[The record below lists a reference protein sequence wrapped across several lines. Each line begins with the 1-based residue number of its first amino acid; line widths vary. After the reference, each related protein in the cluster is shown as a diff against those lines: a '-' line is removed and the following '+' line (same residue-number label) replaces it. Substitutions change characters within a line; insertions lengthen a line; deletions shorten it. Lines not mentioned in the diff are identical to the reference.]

1 MSKKQKKVQHNAQNI
16 DLRFGDIAKRR
27 LTTGQPLRQVWHG
40 VLEECFI
47 NGAKYREKVSRRE
60 IKFQSL
66 KNPLRIP
73 EKIDIIRIKD
83 RRLAILNGNKEVE
96 HMSNALLRLRESSHN
111 FSSTEKEIARIILD
125 NPQLVVDL
133 SVHAL
138 AKHTFSS
145 ASTIVRLCNHIGYSG
160 YKEFRWAVTYELAQ
174 REQNRKIEQKEIDR
188 SDSLEEIIEKITYL
202 NIISLEE
209 TSSLMDVDMLRQ
221 CVELIKKARVVYLF
235 GMGASLVAAKD
246 AYLKFLRLNKLCVIN
261 EDWHSQLVQAR
272 NATAEDVA
280 IVISYSGATV
290 EAIECMKALREK
302 KTPIIAITRFGQSAD
317 SDLADYKLY
326 TAANE
331 SVFRSGAMSS
341 RLSQLNIIDIL
352 YTALANDS
360 YEETLDQL
368 SRTHIHKP
376 GNSIG

>member
-1 MSKKQKKVQHNAQNI
+1 MS
-16 DLRFGDIAKRR
+16 
-27 LTTGQPLRQVWHG
+27 
-40 VLEECFI
+40 
-47 NGAKYREKVSRRE
+47 S
-60 IKFQSL
+60 
-66 KNPLRIP
+66 
-73 EKIDIIRIKD
+73 
-83 RRLAILNGNKEVE
+83 
-96 HMSNALLRLRESSHN
+96 ALLKLREQSRQ
-111 FSSTEKEIARIILD
+111 FSTTEQEIAGHILE
-125 NPQLVVDL
+125 NPQLVVDM
-133 SVHAL
+133 SIHEL

-145 ASTIVRLCNHIGYSG
+145 ASSIVRLCNHTGYSG
-160 YKEFRWAVTYELAQ
+160 YKEFRKAVTYELAMREQSKRVEQ
-174 REQNRKIEQKEIDR
+174 REISH
-188 SDSLEEIIEKITYL
+188 SDSLQDIIDKITYA

-209 TSSLMDVDMLRQ
+209 TRELMDIHVLQSCID
-221 CVELIKKARVVYLF
+221 LIKNARVIYMF
-235 GMGASLVAAKD
+235 GLGASLVAAHD
-246 AYLKFLRLNKLCVIN
+246 AYLKFIRLNKLCVIN

-302 KTPIIAITRFGQSAD
+302 KTPIIAITRFVQSAV